1 MPHIGI
7 KMLKG
12 RTPEQ
17 KEKLSAALVKTL
29 TEQLGCSEAHVTCTI
44 EDYTARE
51 WQEIFQKEVTE
62 KQDKLYKKPDYDPKD
77 LL

>member
-17 KEKLSAALVKTL
+17 KEKLSVALVKTL
-29 TEQLGCSEAHVTCTI
+29 VEQLGCSESHVSCTI
-44 EDYTARE
+44 EDFTAQE
-51 WQEIFQKEVTE
+51 WQGN
-62 KQDKLYKKPDYDPKD
+62 L
-77 LL
+77 

>member
-29 TEQLGCSEAHVTCTI
+29 VEQLGCSELHDRRFHRAGM
-44 EDYTARE
+44 AGN
-51 WQEIFQKEVTE
+51 
-62 KQDKLYKKPDYDPKD
+62 L
-77 LL
+77 